1 MLDPDPYPHY
11 FNADPKPCRHD
22 VWLTAATMCHAANSN
37 NIQLR

>member
-1 MLDPDPYPHY
+1 VLLARNSGD
-11 FNADPKPCRHD
+11 RHD